1 MYNPWLYPVCGG
13 GLSRMNANCNSE
25 KNGGANAVQERV
37 CHCPYC
43 GREFNVGERPPEH
56 RSVCCKRCGYVWNL
70 RKSEPKKCP
79 NCGSTNWNSEVGTY
93 VCKRCS
99 HTWTSRKGA
108 VPRKC
113 PKCQTLLWN
122 KEPASVSHKEK
133 KEHSISAEREEKII
147 DCHSKGM
154 GLFETALSLNLPALE
169 VLGVYTKHGWV

>member
-1 MYNPWLYPVCGG
+1 MYNPLTYPVSGG
-13 GLSRMNANCNSE
+13 GFCRMNSDRNTERYDSTHVA
-25 KNGGANAVQERV
+25 QERV

-43 GREFNVGERPPEH
+43 GRDFNIEGKPPE
-56 RSVCCKRCGYVWNL
+56 RRNVCCKRCGYTWNL

-93 VCKRCS
+93 ACKRCS

-113 PKCQTLLWN
+113 PKCQSLLWD
-122 KEPASVSHKEK
+122 KEPVAVSHTKN
-133 KEHSISAEREEKII
+133 KEHSIPAEREEKII
-147 DCHSKGM
+147 DCHGRGM

-169 VLGVYTKHGWV
+169 VLGVYTKHGWM